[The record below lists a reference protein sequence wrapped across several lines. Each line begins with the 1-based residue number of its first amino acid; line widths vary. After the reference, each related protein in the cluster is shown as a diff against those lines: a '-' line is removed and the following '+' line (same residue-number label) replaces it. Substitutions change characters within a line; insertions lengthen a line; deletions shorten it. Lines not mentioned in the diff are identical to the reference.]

1 MITCKNPFSAVFRQV
16 AAALLTSALIG
27 GLAQA
32 QGLPKSPLT
41 SVLTQPGSIS
51 PPATAPG
58 TSEISFSA
66 LQSHDDK
73 AAAIDAYQQ
82 DMEKRRDQSLADLV
96 KTQNELKDISLSDT
110 ALRQVALSR
119 QEYFQKLYDG
129 YAQSVDTLK
138 DMRRL
143 NDKLAL
149 TQKEKDAWT
158 PPPGTAPWKISVA
171 DELRFAI
178 KQTEF
183 QAHHLDQRILILNQE
198 IEDRKKERNKAE
210 IELRQSNGKPDLT
223 TTSGPQNLTP
233 VNEAA
238 KRAFE
243 IVSQSLSNAL
253 LDKDALTT
261 ERQITTLKLASLNRT
276 WAFYD
281 NQFVYSDDDLKN
293 TVDELKRKIA
303 ALRIQE
309 QQSSTKI
316 NRTLDQAATAK
327 AKIDQLE
334 ATPNTPTEVIAQA
347 KQDWRMADSLAQ
359 AARIEREKH
368 QALIELNSILIQM
381 WTLRHN
387 IYSGNKG
394 DIDFN
399 DIKAKQSNLTRRLDQ
414 GLQYLT
420 QIIAEKSQSFFEL
433 SEQLKAAK
441 DPAERTFIKN
451 LMKPVDEEIDNT
463 REVYAEV
470 GRVRQM
476 LQITDEEIISNES
489 RRSLGQILNTFKTTA
504 WSIGKSIWNYE
515 ILAID
520 DVMLVDGREVKI
532 KRSVT
537 IGKSLGALTI
547 LIVGFMVITRIIRRT
562 LQIAVSKGN
571 LGVSKSVV
579 IGRWL
584 AIFAGITLIVTA
596 FNLVEIPLSAFAFF
610 GGALAIGVG
619 FGTQNMVKN
628 LISGVMLLIEK
639 PIRIG
644 DLVEVDGVTG
654 TVTSIGIRF
663 STIHGSQGTD
673 TLIPNSA
680 LVEQK
685 LVNWTYSTPDVR
697 KDIKVTVGYNSDAK
711 QVQEILLTLSNAHP
725 SVIRTP
731 SPLVTLEDFGD
742 NGLVFNLQCWMKVEA
757 GLNAVR
763 VLSELRLQ
771 ILEAFN
777 AAGIDLPYPQRTM
790 QFDKNASIEV
800 RMATEVKQEVDQ
812 PKQRSPRGD

>member
-1 MITCKNPFSAVFRQV
+1 MINIKHRIRTGLIWTSGT
-16 AAALLTSALIG
+16 LLTSLFLTSQV
-27 GLAQA
+27 LAQV
-32 QGLPKSPLT
+32 LPKSPVT
-41 SVLTQPGSIS
+41 SMLAQPA
-51 PPATAPG
+51 PTAAPS
-58 TSEISFSA
+58 TNEISFSA
-66 LQSHDDK
+66 LQTHDDK
-73 AAAIDAYQQ
+73 ATAINAYQL
-82 DMEKRRDQSLADLV
+82 DMEKKRDLALADLV
-96 KTQNELKDISLSDT
+96 KTQNELKNINASDT
-110 ALRQVALSR
+110 ALRQAAMGR
-119 QEYFQKLYDG
+119 QDYFQKLYDN

-149 TQKEKDAWT
+149 TQKEKDAWAPPAGT
-158 PPPGTAPWKISVA
+158 PPWKIFVA
-171 DELRFAI
+171 DELRFSILQA
-178 KQTEF
+178 QF
-183 QAHHLDQRILILNQE
+183 QAHHLDQRLTILDQE
-198 IEDRKKERNKAE
+198 IEDRKKARAKAE
-210 IELRQSNGKPDLT
+210 VELRQSNGKPDS
-223 TTSGPQNLTP
+223 TSSTGSPDATP
-233 VNEAA
+233 ANEAA
-238 KRAFE
+238 KRYFE
-243 IVSQSLSNAL
+243 ISSLSLSNAL
-253 LDKDALTT
+253 LDKDVVTT
-261 ERQITTLKLASLNRT
+261 ERQITALKLASLNKT

-281 NQFVYSDDDLKN
+281 NQFVYSDEDFNSTINDLN
-293 TVDELKRKIA
+293 RKIA
-303 ALRIQE
+303 GLREQE
-309 QQSSTKI
+309 QQSSIKI
-316 NRTLDQAATAK
+316 NRTLDQASTAR
-327 AKIDQLE
+327 AKIDQLQS
-334 ATPNTPTEVIAQA
+334 TPNTSADAITQA
-347 KQDWRMADSLAQ
+347 KQDWGMADSLAQ
-359 AARIEREKH
+359 AARIEREKF

-381 WTLRHN
+381 WTLRHT
-387 IYSGNKG
+387 IYTSDTQDVN
-394 DIDFN
+394 FSE
-399 DIKAKQSNLTRRLDQ
+399 IKTKQNELTRRLDQ

-420 QIIAEKSQSFFEL
+420 QIIAEKSQSYFEL
-433 SEQLKAAK
+433 GEQLKATK
-441 DPAERTFIKN
+441 DSAQRTYIKSM
-451 LMKPVDEEIDNT
+451 MKPVDEEIDNT

-476 LQITDEEIISNES
+476 LQITDDEIAGRES
-489 RRSLGQILNTFKTTA
+489 RRSLGQILTTIKTTA

-515 ILAID
+515 IIAID

-562 LQIAVSKGN
+562 LQLAVTKGS
-571 LGVSKSVV
+571 LGASKSVV
-579 IGRWL
+579 LGRWM
-584 AIFAGITLIVTA
+584 AIIAGITLIITA

-619 FGTQNMVKN
+619 FGTQNMLKN

-697 KDIKVTVGYNSDAK
+697 KDIKITVGYNSSAK
-711 QVQEILLTLSNAHP
+711 QVQEILLALSNAHP

-757 GLNAVR
+757 GLNAVS
-763 VLSELRLQ
+763 VLSDLRLQ

-777 AAGIDLPYPQRTM
+777 AAGIDLPYPQRMM
-790 QFDKNASIEV
+790 QFDKSASIEV
-800 RMATEVKQEVDQ
+800 RMATDSK
-812 PKQRSPRGD
+812 

>member
-1 MITCKNPFSAVFRQV
+1 MTGYVHS
-16 AAALLTSALIG
+16 
-27 GLAQA
+27 

-41 SVLTQPGSIS
+41 SVLTQPS
-51 PPATAPG
+51 PVAAPVTPATN
-58 TSEISFSA
+58 EISFSA
-66 LQSHDDK
+66 LQSHDEK
-73 AAAIDAYQQ
+73 ATAIDAYQQ
-82 DMEKRRDQSLADLV
+82 DMEKRRDLALADLV
-96 KTQNELKDISLSDT
+96 KTQNELKEVNSIDI
-110 ALRQVALSR
+110 ALRQVALGR

-149 TQKEKDAWT
+149 TQKEKDAWVPPTGT
-158 PPPGTAPWKISVA
+158 PPWKISVA

-178 KQTEF
+178 MQVQF
-183 QAHHLDQRILILNQE
+183 QAHHLDQRLIILERE

-210 IELRQSNGKPDLT
+210 IELRQSNGKADAT
-223 TTSGPQNLTP
+223 AIAGTQSISP
-233 VNEAA
+233 VNESA
-238 KRAFE
+238 KRQFE
-243 IVSQSLSNAL
+243 LISQSLSNAL
-253 LDKDALTT
+253 LDKDAVAL
-261 ERQITTLKLASLNRT
+261 ERQITTLKLTSLNKT
-276 WAFYD
+276 WAFYG

-293 TVDELKRKIA
+293 TLDELNRKIS
-303 ALRIQE
+303 ALRAQE
-309 QQSSTKI
+309 QQSSIKI
-316 NRTLDQAATAK
+316 NRTLDQAATAR
-327 AKIDQLE
+327 AKIDQLQ
-334 ATPNTPTEVIAQA
+334 ATPNTSADAIAQA
-347 KQDWRMADSLAQ
+347 KQAWRMADSLAQ

-381 WTLRHN
+381 WSLRHT
-387 IYSGNKG
+387 IYTADKHDVDFS
-394 DIDFN
+394 DIQT
-399 DIKAKQSNLTRRLDQ
+399 KQNNLIRRLDQ

-433 SEQLKAAK
+433 GEQLKAAK

-476 LQITDEEIISNES
+476 LEITGEEITTSKS
-489 RRSLGQILNTFKTTA
+489 RRSLSQILYTFKTAA

-562 LQIAVSKGN
+562 LQLAVSKGN

-579 IGRWL
+579 IGRWM
-584 AIFAGITLIVTA
+584 AIIAGITLIVTA

-619 FGTQNMVKN
+619 FGTQNMLKN

-663 STIHGSQGTD
+663 STIHGAQGTD

-697 KDIKVTVGYNSDAK
+697 KDIKITVGYNSDAK
-711 QVQEILLTLSNAHP
+711 QVQEILLALSNAHP

-763 VLSELRLQ
+763 VLSDLRLQ

-777 AAGIDLPYPQRTM
+777 AAGIELPYPQRMM
-790 QFDKNASIEV
+790 QFDKNASIQV
-800 RMATEVKQEVDQ
+800 RMATEQKENPVQSKRLQ
-812 PKQRSPRGD
+812 RGD

>member
-1 MITCKNPFSAVFRQV
+1 MSRTTNH
-16 AAALLTSALIG
+16 LLTGWCRTAGVL
-27 GLAQA
+27 LASLLLSCQVQS
-32 QGLPKSPLT
+32 QGISKSVLT
-41 SVLTQPGSIS
+41 SVLTQPA
-51 PPATAPG
+51 PATVPA
-58 TSEISFSA
+58 TNEITFSG
-66 LQSHDDK
+66 LQNHDEI
-73 AAAIDAYQQ
+73 ATAIDTYQL
-82 DMEKRRDQSLADLV
+82 DMEKRRDSTLADLV
-96 KTQNELKDISLSDT
+96 KTENELKEAGPLDSPQ
-110 ALRQVALSR
+110 RQATLSR
-119 QEYFQKLYDG
+119 RDYYQKLYDG

-149 TQKEKDAWT
+149 TQKEKDAWA
-158 PPPGTAPWKISVA
+158 PPAGTAPWKISVA
-171 DELRFAI
+171 DELRFTI
-178 KQTEF
+178 MRTQF
-183 QAHHLDQRILILNQE
+183 QLHHLEQRYTILEQE
-198 IEDRKKERNKAE
+198 VDDRKKERNKAE
-210 IELRQSNGKPDLT
+210 VELRQSSGKTDT
-223 TTSGPQNLTP
+223 AVGAAASGQVLS
-233 VNEAA
+233 NEAA

-243 IVSQSLSNAL
+243 LISLFLSNTL
-253 LDKDALTT
+253 LDKDAVNT
-261 ERQITTLKLASLNRT
+261 ERQITALKLASLNKT
-276 WAFYD
+276 WSFYD
-281 NQFVYSDDDLKN
+281 NQFVYTDEDLKN
-293 TVDELKRKIA
+293 TVGALNRKIV
-303 ALRIQE
+303 ALRAQE
-309 QQSSTKI
+309 QKASIKI
-316 NRTLDQAATAK
+316 NRTLDQAAIAK
-327 AKIDQLE
+327 AKIDQLQS
-334 ATPNTPTEVIAQA
+334 TPDTPIDTITTA
-347 KQDWRMADSLAQ
+347 KQEWRMADSLAQ
-359 AARIEREKH
+359 AARIEREKY
-368 QALIELNSILIQM
+368 QALIELDSILIQM
-381 WTLRHN
+381 WTIRHT
-387 IYSGNKG
+387 IYNSQKG

-399 DIKAKQSNLTRRLDQ
+399 EIRKTQTNLTRRLDQ

-420 QIIAEKSQSFFEL
+420 QIIAEKSQSSFEL
-433 SEQLKAAK
+433 SEQLKTAK
-441 DPAERTFIKN
+441 DPVERTYIKN

-463 REVYAEV
+463 REVYSEV

-476 LQITDEEIISNES
+476 LQITDDEITSSES
-489 RRSLGQILNTFKTTA
+489 RRSLSQILNNFKIIV
-504 WSIGKSIWNYE
+504 WSIGKSVWNYE

-537 IGKSLGALTI
+537 IGKSVGALTI

-562 LQIAVSKGN
+562 LQLAVSKGN

-579 IGRWL
+579 LGRWM
-584 AIFAGITLIVTA
+584 AVIAGVTLIVTA

-619 FGTQNMVKN
+619 FGTQNILKN

-697 KDIKVTVGYNSDAK
+697 KDIRITVGYNSNPQ
-711 QVQEILLTLSNAHP
+711 QVQDILLKLSNEHP

-763 VLSELRLQ
+763 VLSDLRLQ
-771 ILEAFN
+771 ILESFN
-777 AAGIDLPYPQRTM
+777 AAGIELPFPQRMM
-790 QFDKNASIEV
+790 QFDKNASLEI
-800 RMATEVKQEVDQ
+800 RMATTQNS
-812 PKQRSPRGD
+812 SPAA

>member
-1 MITCKNPFSAVFRQV
+1 MIVSNIHTTTALRRV
-16 AAALLTSALIG
+16 AIALVACALMSGAAHS
-27 GLAQA
+27 

-41 SVLTQPGSIS
+41 SVLTQPG
-51 PPATAPG
+51 PVAAPAPAAG
-58 TSEISFSA
+58 TNDISFSA

-82 DMEKRRDQSLADLV
+82 DMEKRRDQTLADLV
-96 KTQNELKDISLSDT
+96 KTQNELKDISQSDT
-110 ALRQVALSR
+110 ALRQVALGR

-143 NDKLAL
+143 NDKLAI
-149 TQKEKDAWT
+149 TQKEKDAWV

-178 KQTEF
+178 MQAQF
-183 QAHHLDQRILILNQE
+183 QAHHLDQRLTILDQE
-198 IEDRKKERNKAE
+198 IEDRKKERSKAE
-210 IELRQSNGKPDLT
+210 IELRQSNGKADIGTNPGT
-223 TTSGPQNLTP
+223 QNIAP
-233 VNEAA
+233 ANEAS
-238 KRAFE
+238 KRQFE
-243 IVSQSLSNAL
+243 LVSQSLSNAL
-253 LDKDALTT
+253 LDRDAVTT
-261 ERQITTLKLASLNRT
+261 ERQISTLKLATLHRT

-281 NQFVYSDDDLKN
+281 NQFVYTDDDLKK
-293 TVDELKRKIA
+293 TLDELNRKIA
-303 ALRIQE
+303 ALRAKEQE
-309 QQSSTKI
+309 SSTKI
-316 NRTLDQAATAK
+316 NRTLDLAATAR
-327 AKIDQLE
+327 AKIDQLQ
-334 ATPNTPTEVIAQA
+334 ATPDTSPERIAQA

-359 AARIEREKH
+359 AARIEREKQ

-381 WTLRHN
+381 WTLRHT
-387 IYSGNKG
+387 IYNADKHDVNFS
-394 DIDFN
+394 
-399 DIKAKQSNLTRRLDQ
+399 DIKAKQVNLIRRLDQ

-420 QIIAEKSQSFFEL
+420 QIIAEKSQSFFDL
-433 SEQLKAAK
+433 SEQFKVTK
-441 DPAERTFIKN
+441 DPAERVFIKN
-451 LMKPVDEEIDNT
+451 LMKPVEEEIDNS

-476 LQITDEEIISNES
+476 LQITDDEITSSES
-489 RRSLGQILNTFKTTA
+489 RRSLSQIFNTIKTTA

-515 ILAID
+515 IIAID

-562 LQIAVSKGN
+562 LQLAVSKGN

-584 AIFAGITLIVTA
+584 AIIAGITLIVTA

-619 FGTQNMVKN
+619 FGTQNMLKN

-697 KDIKVTVGYNSDAK
+697 KDIKITVGYNSDPK
-711 QVQEILLTLSNAHP
+711 QVQDILLELSNSHP

-763 VLSELRLQ
+763 VLSELRLR

-777 AAGIDLPYPQRTM
+777 DAGIELPYPQRMM
-790 QFDKNASIEV
+790 QLDKNASIEV
-800 RMATEVKQEVDQ
+800 RMATEVKQDKV
-812 PKQRSPRGD
+812 